1 MTDEQLKKYIDD
13 PKRRPYKIVSTETH
27 NVIGHCELNFERS
40 IPRLSRILIAD
51 NTERNKG
58 YGKKTVHAM
67 LKLLFV
73 DNTYDQADLNV
84 YDWNTNAIKCY
95 EGVGFQI
102 NEGVTSKTSI
112 GNETW
117 IGLNMQITKSNWL
130 AKTQ

>member
-1 MTDEQLKKYIDD
+1 
-13 PKRRPYKIVSTETH
+13 
-27 NVIGHCELNFERS
+27 
-40 IPRLSRILIAD
+40 
-51 NTERNKG
+51 
-58 YGKKTVHAM
+58 M

-102 NEGVTSKTSI
+102 NEGTITETSI

-117 IGLNMQITKSNWL
+117 KGLNMQITKSNWL